1 MAGTRSPWHALR
13 PILLAGAAAVTW
25 LTLSATASSADVLS
39 DASSLLGETTGS
51 VSSVAKKLT
60 EPAGTVV
67 RHAPDPVQQTIP
79 VAPKPV
85 SVSPKPA
92 PGSSDRGLLSPVA
105 GGVSGLADNVASSLP
120 IVEQV
125 VSAGTVATVTTPVAT
140 AVDAITVAVTEV
152 ASAPVAGFPVLEPV
166 VSPVAEVVAGV
177 APVLDPVVAPVTEIV
192 TDVAP
197 VTQVP
202 APAEVRIPAPAGA
215 PVPVVTEPSNVAAP
229 LTAGQESSGS
239 DPAGAAELNTAA
251 IAVPAST
258 RAIVAVPVGGLL
270 SATPAVSAVPAVEPA
285 SSDGHNPGFP
295 APEPV
300 QLPAVSGSGA
310 ASSASSA
317 NSAGA
322 PAWLASIEL
331 LLPTLGAT
339 VAADFLEHAVSPVSF
354 DPGSSPD

>member
-60 EPAGTVV
+60 EPA
-67 RHAPDPVQQTIP
+67 
-79 VAPKPV
+79 

-92 PGSSDRGLLSPVA
+92 PASSDPGLLSPVA

-197 VTQVP
+197 VLDPVVAPVTEVP

-229 LTAGQESSGS
+229 LTADQESSGS

-300 QLPAVSGSGA
+300 QVPAVSGSGA

>member
-120 IVEQV
+120 IVKQV
-125 VSAGTVATVTTPVAT
+125 VPAGTVATVTAPVAT
-140 AVDAITVAVTEV
+140 AVDATTVAVTEV
-152 ASAPVAGFPVLEPV
+152 AAAPVAGLPVLEPV

-192 TDVAP
+192 TDVS
-197 VTQVP
+197 T
-202 APAEVRIPAPAGA
+202 RHSGTCAGRG
-215 PVPVVTEPSNVAAP
+215 PDSGP
-229 LTAGQESSGS
+229 GRSSGS
-239 DPAGAAELNTAA
+239 GGYGAFKRCSTADRRPGEQRLRSSRSSGIEHRRHRRAGFN
-251 IAVPAST
+251 P
-258 RAIVAVPVGGLL
+258 RHRGG
-270 SATPAVSAVPAVEPA
+270 SCWWFAFRNACGV
-285 SSDGHNPGFP
+285 
-295 APEPV
+295 
-300 QLPAVSGSGA
+300 
-310 ASSASSA
+310 
-317 NSAGA
+317 
-322 PAWLASIEL
+322 
-331 LLPTLGAT
+331 
-339 VAADFLEHAVSPVSF
+339 
-354 DPGSSPD
+354 GSSGG